1 MALRVAQG
9 QTHSEARS
17 REREEGDALNQALV
31 DESLEPRPRL
41 GLSQTRRA
49 DRLGR
54 VDEEEVEALEA
65 QLAQLPL
72 DLVLNVR
79 QGAEHLA
86 RDEELAAREAG
97 AGERCADRALG
108 LISLR
113 ALERCVRRAT
123 ETRRRTR
130 THLGAVKVAE
140 TGCGCRGDGLDDGGR
155 SAVLAQR
162 PRARAPSAPCRMDLG
177 VRTCSRGQ
185 RGVVEAGGETH
196 RCRKRGQER

>member
-9 QTHSEARS
+9 QTHTIARS
-17 REREEGDALNQALV
+17 REREEGDALGQALV

-41 GLSQTRRA
+41 GLSQARRA

-65 QLAQLPL
+65 ELAQLPL
-72 DLVLNVR
+72 NLVLDVR

-113 ALERCVRRAT
+113 ALEGCVSRAT
-123 ETRRRTR
+123 ETRR
-130 THLGAVKVAE
+130 
-140 TGCGCRGDGLDDGGR
+140 
-155 SAVLAQR
+155 
-162 PRARAPSAPCRMDLG
+162 
-177 VRTCSRGQ
+177 
-185 RGVVEAGGETH
+185 
-196 RCRKRGQER
+196 